1 MEETLFYNTKISKA
15 YIRLAMPLV
24 FSLVVTLIYNLADTF
39 FVAQTNNTALVAGVS
54 LAAPVFTFLMAIGNI
69 FAQGGSSLLSRLLG
83 GKDKEGVQRVSAFCF
98 YSSICVGV
106 IIGIVMLVFR
116 TQVLLMLGADVD
128 TFSYASDYYIWLAIG
143 APVIILSFI
152 HANLLRSEGMSKESM
167 AGSIGGALVNIV
179 LDPLL
184 ISVLGMGAAGA
195 AAATV
200 AGYVFCDV
208 LYIVIVWKKSS
219 CLSMNPRKIQIPGS
233 YLVQIFGIG
242 IPAAIVNIMQSASVI
257 LMNHFLLPYGNERI
271 AAMGIALKASMIV
284 LLILTG
290 LAFGGQPLFGYF
302 YGAGDKNKLNELLHY
317 SIRFISIVAII
328 LTAVVFIGSSF
339 IMKCMMDDPDIV
351 GNGSVMLRWQV
362 ISMVFVGLIL
372 LMTIICQSLGKI
384 AASFILS
391 VCRQGIIFLVVL
403 FLARQILGYNGILV
417 SQAISDVVTAV
428 IAGIIFFK
436 FLRKDF
442 KESNQR

>member
-83 GKDKEGVQRVSAFCF
+83 QKDKEGVQRVSSFCF
-98 YSSICVGV
+98 YASICVGIV
-106 IIGIVMLVFR
+106 IGIFMLIFR
-116 TQVLLMLGADVD
+116 TQVLVMLGADAE
-128 TFSYASDYYIWLAIG
+128 TFSHASDYYIWLAVG

-167 AGSIGGALVNIV
+167 FGSIGGALVNIV

-200 AGYVFCDV
+200 AGYVFCDI
-208 LYIVIVWKKSS
+208 LYIVIVWKKSAV
-219 CLSMNPRKIQIPGS
+219 LSMNPKKIPVSGAYLIQI
-233 YLVQIFGIG
+233 LGIG

-257 LMNHFLLPYGNERI
+257 LMNHFLLPYGNDRI

-302 YGAGDKNKLNELLHY
+302 YGANDKNKLNELLHY
-317 SIRFISIVAII
+317 SVRFISIIAVA
-328 LTAVVFIGSSF
+328 LTVVVFIGSSF
-339 IMKCMMDDPDIV
+339 IMKCMMDDPEIV
-351 GNGSVMLRWQV
+351 TSGSAMLRWQV
-362 ISMVFVGLIL
+362 ISMLFVGFIL

-391 VCRQGIIFLVVL
+391 ICRQGVIFVAVL
-403 FLARQILGYNGILV
+403 FLARQIMGYNGILV
-417 SQAISDVVTAV
+417 SQAIADTVTAV

-436 FLRKDF
+436 FLKKDF
-442 KESNQR
+442 TK